1 MESYKLLQRLGKGAQ
16 GSVYLVEHRSD
27 KVNYVLKKVE
37 CTDESE
43 ANKAFKEAMALQE
56 LRHQFI
62 CGYKEFFVTW
72 DRDECAMFV
81 CIVMDY
87 YEMGDLA
94 KVLKTKRTKKENID
108 EMILKKWL
116 GQMIEALVF
125 VHKKEVIHRD
135 LKPSNIFMTK
145 NLSICIGDFGVA
157 TVMGDAR
164 TRTRTTVG
172 SMNWMAPEVM
182 ERPYDERS
190 DVWSLGCIA
199 LELATC
205 AFLDP
210 VQVSSTLFEI
220 KQNPQCLEDVL
231 VELPKFKYSLQLCQL
246 IRTMLRRNFQQRP
259 TAVELL
265 AFPYVKECLSL
276 NPNSDLVQ
284 KKVSLA
290 TAAGGASLNKLPA
303 FKTVS
308 ELFSYMAGKHQ
319 NEEVQKLIFKH
330 LNTKTK
336 DKKFCLS
343 LKTNMKKQILKGMED
358 HLDCMDIQLNG
369 CKVLLGIVKISE
381 VSNEILYTKEAVKP
395 ILAAMRSHPGSGD
408 LQASACSLIIAL
420 SEDEN
425 AADLIGQIGGV
436 QDVLSAMRQFTGD
449 ANICSLCC
457 GALWALSV
465 NEGNAKIVTA
475 ERGIQDVCNAFE
487 SHMSISSLVE
497 NACSAIWSLSLEDD
511 NIDVLSDVAILLIV
525 EAIQK
530 HSTQAKVVKNALMA
544 LASIASCG
552 EECCYK
558 ILTPSPGVPGLKVV
572 VDAYK
577 KHSQVEDIV
586 ENFTS
591 LLLEM
596 VEYDDALAELRLS
609 NLKLRDILM
618 AIQKQFKNN
627 EEIES
632 NSRTVSAKLGPAPK
646 TQTSTKPQPR
656 ATKKVA
662 SRK

>member
-27 KVNYVLKKVE
+27 KVKYVLKKVE
-37 CTDESE
+37 CNDESE

-94 KVLKTKRTKKENID
+94 KVLKTKRLKRENID

-190 DVWSLGCIA
+190 DVWSLGCII

-210 VQVSSTLFEI
+210 VQISSTLFEI

-231 VELPKFKYSLQLCQL
+231 VDLPKYKYSLQLSQL

-265 AFPYVKECLSL
+265 AYPYVKECLSL
-276 NPNSDLVQ
+276 NPNSDLLP
-284 KKVSLA
+284 KKATVS
-290 TAAGGASLNKLPA
+290 SSPSVSKLPT
-303 FKTVS
+303 FKSVA
-308 ELFSYMAGKHQ
+308 ELFSYMSDKHQ
-319 NEEVQKLIFKH
+319 SEDAQKLIFKH
-330 LNTKTK
+330 LNTKSK

-343 LKTNMKKQILKGMED
+343 LKTSMKKQILKSMEY
-358 HLDCMDIQLNG
+358 HLDCMQIQLQG
-369 CKVLLGIVKISE
+369 CKFLSNILKITE
-381 VSNEILYTKEAVKP
+381 ASNEMLYSKEAIKP
-395 ILAAMRSHPGSGD
+395 ILAAMRSHPGSGE
-408 LQASACSLIIAL
+408 LQASACSVIIAL

-425 AADLIGQIGGV
+425 AADVIGQIGGV
-436 QDVLSAMRQFTGD
+436 QDVLSAMRQFSNNAD
-449 ANICSLCC
+449 ICSLCC
-457 GALWALSV
+457 GALWGLSV
-465 NEGNAKIVTA
+465 NESNAKIVTA

-487 SHMSISSLVE
+487 SHMSISSVVE
-497 NACSAIWSLSLEDD
+497 KACSAIWSLSLEDD
-511 NIDVLSDVAILLIV
+511 NIDVLADVAISLII
-525 EAIQK
+525 ESLQK
-530 HSTQAKVVKNALMA
+530 HILQAKVVKNALMA

-558 ILTPSPGVPGLKVV
+558 VLSPSPGVAGLKVV

-577 KHSQVEDIV
+577 KHSQLDDVV

-596 VEYDDALAELRLS
+596 SEYDDALSELRS
-609 NLKLRDILM
+609 PSLKLRDVLTSIR
-618 AIQKQFKNN
+618 KQFRDND
-627 EEIES
+627 EIAS
-632 NSRTVSAKLGPAPK
+632 NSNTVFSKLGPVAKANSSAKSLPRSSK
-646 TQTSTKPQPR
+646 KATSTK
-656 ATKKVA
+656 
-662 SRK
+662 

>member
-1 MESYKLLQRLGKGAQ
+1 MDSYKLLQRLGKGAQ
-16 GSVYLVEHRSD
+16 GSVYLVEHRAD
-27 KVNYVLKKVE
+27 KKNYVLKKVE
-37 CTDESE
+37 CNDESE

-94 KVLKTKRTKKENID
+94 KVLKTKRLKHENID

-145 NLSICIGDFGVA
+145 SLSICIGDFGVA

-190 DVWSLGCIA
+190 DVWSLGCII

-210 VQVSSTLFEI
+210 VQISTTLFEI

-231 VELPKFKYSLQLCQL
+231 VDLPKYKYSLQLCQL

-259 TAVELL
+259 TAVELV

-284 KKVSLA
+284 KK
-290 TAAGGASLNKLPA
+290 AAVTTSLNKLPT

-308 ELFSYMAGKHQ
+308 EIFAYMSKNEQ
-319 NEEVQKLIFKH
+319 NQEIQRLIFKH
-330 LNTKTK
+330 LSSKSK
-336 DKKFCLS
+336 DKKFGLS
-343 LKTNMKKQILKGMED
+343 LKANMKKQIAKVMEI
-358 HLDCMDIQLNG
+358 HLDCMEIQLHG
-369 CKVLLGIVKISE
+369 CKVLLNVLKSSE
-381 VSNEILYTKEAVKP
+381 AACEILFSKEVIKP
-395 ILAAMRSHPGSGD
+395 VLVAMRSHPGSGD
-408 LQASACSLIIAL
+408 LQVSACSLIIAL

-425 AADLIGQIGGV
+425 AADLIGQLGGV
-436 QDVLSAMRQFTGD
+436 QDVLSAMRQFSSD
-449 ANICSLCC
+449 PNVCSLCC
-457 GALWALSV
+457 GALWGLAV
-465 NEGNAKIVTA
+465 NEANAKIVTE

-487 SHMSISSLVE
+487 THMNVSSLVE

-511 NIDVLSDVAILLIV
+511 NVDVLSDVAISLIIDAMQQHV
-525 EAIQK
+525 IQV
-530 HSTQAKVVKNALMA
+530 KVVKNALMA

-558 ILTPSPGVPGLKVV
+558 LISPGSGIVGLKII

-577 KHSQVEDIV
+577 KHSQVVDIV

-596 VEYDDALAELRLS
+596 TEYDDTLSELKS
-609 NLKLRDILM
+609 PNLKIKDILS
-618 AIQKQFKNN
+618 AISKQFKTND
-627 EEIES
+627 EIS
-632 NSRTVSAKLGPAPK
+632 TNSSTVLSKLGTSSKNKASAANPSR
-646 TQTSTKPQPR
+646 STKKP
-656 ATKKVA
+656 ASSKK
-662 SRK
+662 